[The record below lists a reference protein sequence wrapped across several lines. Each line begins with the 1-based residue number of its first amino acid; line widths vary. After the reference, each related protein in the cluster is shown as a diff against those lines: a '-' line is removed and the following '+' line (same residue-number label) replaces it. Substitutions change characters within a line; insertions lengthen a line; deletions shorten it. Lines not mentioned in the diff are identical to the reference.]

1 MAGDETI
8 SSYIQRWGLFAAPW
22 RWICDF
28 GSVLF
33 VLNVRSSWRAFQ
45 NAQDCENWLIRTED
59 IPRIR
64 WELLHLGLLGNFG
77 RMVKVSFR
85 CRFSCH
91 VNTIIEKLT
100 GSLF

>member
-1 MAGDETI
+1 MKEREIAGEETI

-22 RWICDF
+22 RCICDL

-33 VLNVRSSWRAFQ
+33 ELNVRSSWRAFQ

-59 IPRIR
+59 ILRIR

-77 RMVKVSFR
+77 RMVK
-85 CRFSCH
+85 
-91 VNTIIEKLT
+91 
-100 GSLF
+100 G